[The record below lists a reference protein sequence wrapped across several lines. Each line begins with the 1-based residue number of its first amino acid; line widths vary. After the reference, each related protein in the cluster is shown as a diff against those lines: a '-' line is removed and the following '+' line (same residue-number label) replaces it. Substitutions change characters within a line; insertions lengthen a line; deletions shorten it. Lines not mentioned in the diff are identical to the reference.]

1 MKKTYYLFNPG
12 RLSRKDNTLKFTPID
27 EEGNDLKPRYL
38 PVEHVDQLYVLGSLD
53 ANSALYN
60 FLGKNDIAVHF
71 YDYYENYT
79 GSFAPKSK
87 LLSGKMI
94 IAQTQAYLKKS
105 KRLVVAQSF
114 IEGASFN
121 MIKNLRY
128 YYNRGKDLM
137 PVIESIELLREKI
150 NTTTEIDELM
160 GIEGNIRKNYYDAFN
175 LIIND
180 HEMGIRTKRPPLNIV
195 NSLISFGNMMCYSE
209 CLRAI
214 QKTQLEPTISFLH
227 EPGER
232 RFSLALDLAEVF
244 KPFLVDRVIFK
255 VLNKKE
261 IQESDFE
268 EKLNRIVLKEK
279 GKKKFIQAFEKRL
292 EETIKH
298 RSLNRNVSYKH
309 LIKLECY
316 KLQKYMLAMEEYKPF
331 KIYW

>member
-12 RLSRKDNTLKFTPID
+12 RLSRKDNTLKFTPVD
-27 EEGNDLKPRYL
+27 EEGNELKPRYL

-79 GSFAPKSK
+79 GSFAPKCK
-87 LLSGKMI
+87 LLSGKML
-94 IAQTQAYLKKS
+94 IAQTQSYLKKS
-105 KRLVVAQSF
+105 KRLEIAQSF

-121 MIKNLRY
+121 MLKNLKY
-128 YYNRGKDLM
+128 YDNRGKDLM
-137 PVIESIELLREKI
+137 PVIDSIELLRKKLHSTMDV
-150 NTTTEIDELM
+150 NELM

-180 HEMGIRTKRPPLNIV
+180 HEMGIRTKQPPLNIV
-195 NSLISFGNMMCYSE
+195 NSLLSFGNMMCYSE

-244 KPFLVDRVIFK
+244 KPF
-255 VLNKKE
+255 
-261 IQESDFE
+261 
-268 EKLNRIVLKEK
+268 
-279 GKKKFIQAFEKRL
+279 
-292 EETIKH
+292 
-298 RSLNRNVSYKH
+298 
-309 LIKLECY
+309 
-316 KLQKYMLAMEEYKPF
+316 
-331 KIYW
+331 